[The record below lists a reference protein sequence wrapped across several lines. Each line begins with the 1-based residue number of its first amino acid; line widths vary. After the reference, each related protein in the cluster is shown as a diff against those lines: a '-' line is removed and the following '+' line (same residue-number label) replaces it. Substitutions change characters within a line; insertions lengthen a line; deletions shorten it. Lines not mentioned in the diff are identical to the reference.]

1 MRARALK
8 SPPSLLPLYVRAA
21 APLIPGAS
29 LLPFVPG
36 GGGDVPEVELT
47 LTDVKAD
54 PEKVAA
60 YAHVCGFALREH
72 LPVTYPHVLAFPL
85 HMAVMADGRF
95 PFGAVGLVHV
105 ANRIVQRR
113 PIEVGE
119 RLSMR
124 VFPTALEPHP
134 RGRTFTLVSE
144 ASVDGEVVWEGC
156 STMLRRGGGKP
167 AETLGA
173 ERAPA
178 GEGDATAGGGA
189 APADGETAKERSAA
203 DREDGGG
210 AAPAD
215 GETAKEREAASEPL
229 QPSASWRLP
238 GDLGR
243 RYAAVSG
250 DRNPIHMHPLSA
262 KLLGFPRAIAHGMW
276 SKARCVA
283 ALESVLP
290 DAFEVDVRFRKPILL
305 PAEVS
310 FASSLASGADAG
322 GASGDAAAAGG
333 ATAAEAAAGERGEIR
348 FGLSDARQGTRH
360 LDGRVSRLGERRRG
374 ARASRT
380 TNHQEKKERRDR

>member
-1 MRARALK
+1 MRSRALK
-8 SPPSLLPLYVRAA
+8 SPPSLLPLYARAA

-47 LTDVKAD
+47 LDDVSAD

-72 LPVTYPHVLAFPL
+72 LPTTYPHVLAFPL

-113 PIEVGE
+113 PIELGE

-124 VFPTALEPHP
+124 VFPTAIEPHP
-134 RGRTFTLVSE
+134 RGRAFTLVSE
-144 ASVDGEVVWEGC
+144 ASVDGEVIWEGF

-167 AETLGA
+167 AETPGA
-173 ERAPA
+173 ERAPT
-178 GEGDATAGGGA
+178 GEGAARGQTAGPGERSA
-189 APADGETAKERSAA
+189 VDRQDGETAA
-203 DREDGGG
+203 G
-210 AAPAD
+210 
-215 GETAKEREAASEPL
+215 L
-229 QPSASWRLP
+229 QPSASWSLP

-262 KLLGFPRAIAHGMW
+262 KLLGFPKAIAHGMW

-283 ALESVLP
+283 ALESRLP

-305 PAEVS
+305 PAEVK
-310 FASSLASGADAG
+310 FASSLASGAAKG
-322 GASGDAAAAGG
+322 GAPGDAATTSGAAGS
-333 ATAAEAAAGERGEIR
+333 AAASDEREEIR
-348 FGLSDARQGTRH
+348 FSLSDARKGTPH
-360 LDGRVSRLGERRRG
+360 LEGRVAPLDETGEG
-374 ARASRT
+374 ARARRT
-380 TNHQEKKERRDR
+380 TNQQAKKERGDG